1 MFKNI
6 MIILSVSVLLAV
18 VSGGILAATDVGNT
32 VCPVTGEKI
41 DAKTKATYEYQG
53 KIYNFCCPMC
63 IDEFKKDPDK
73 YTKKIKE
80 GRGKNAEGQGQPEEE
95 HNK

>member
-1 MFKNI
+1 MSRK
-6 MIILSVSVLLAV
+6 MAVSSIILAIMLVMNIAAF
-18 VSGGILAATDVGNT
+18 AATDAGNT

-73 YTKKIKE
+73 YINKTKE
-80 GRGKNAEGQGQPEEE
+80 GQGKDDEGKGQPEEE